1 MGIFGD
7 DKLQDERIASL
18 EGHVREL
25 TQTVQA
31 NQADLV
37 EARIAILKLQA
48 EVDEKISVTDVDPAV
63 VDLNDELGKAREE
76 LERSKAAASESWS
89 TLQTG
94 VNEAFDS
101 LRASVQKAYDQ
112 VKKAR

>member
-7 DKLQDERIASL
+7 DKLQDERIAAL

-31 NQADLV
+31 NQTDLA

-48 EVDEKISVTDVDPAV
+48 EVDEKVSATDVDPAI
-63 VDLNDELGKAREE
+63 VDLNEELGKAREE
-76 LERSKAAASESWS
+76 LERSKGAASESWAN
-89 TLQTG
+89 LQG
-94 VNEAFDS
+94 NVNNAFDS
-101 LRASVQKAYDQ
+101 LRTSVKEAYDK
-112 VKKAR
+112 VKKA

>member
-7 DKLQDERIASL
+7 DKLQDERIAAL

-37 EARIAILKLQA
+37 EARIAILMLQA
-48 EVDEKISVTDVDPAV
+48 EVDEKISATDVDPAI

-76 LERSKAAASESWS
+76 LERSKAAASESWT

-94 VNEAFDS
+94 VNNAFES
-101 LRASVQKAYDQ
+101 LRTSVREAYDKA
-112 VKKAR
+112 KKA

>member
-7 DKLQDERIASL
+7 DKLQDERIAAL

-37 EARIAILKLQA
+37 EARIAILMLQA
-48 EVDEKISVTDVDPAV
+48 EVDEKISATDVDPAI
-63 VDLNDELGKAREE
+63 VDMNDELGKARKE
-76 LERSKAAASESWS
+76 LERSKAAASDSWA
-89 TLQTG
+89 TLQG
-94 VNEAFDS
+94 SVNNAFES
-101 LRASVQKAYDQ
+101 LRTSVQKAYDQ
-112 VKKAR
+112 VKKP

>member
-7 DKLQDERIASL
+7 DKLQDERIAAL
-18 EGHVREL
+18 EGHIREL

-48 EVDEKISVTDVDPAV
+48 GIDEKVSLADVDPAV
-63 VDLNDELGKAREE
+63 VELNEELGKAREE
-76 LERSKAAASESWS
+76 LLQSKAAASESWA
-89 TLQTG
+89 TLQGG
-94 VNEAFDS
+94 VNDALET
-101 LRASVQKAYDQ
+101 LRSSVQEAYER
-112 VKKAR
+112 VRKS

>member
-7 DKLQDERIASL
+7 DKLQDERIAAL

-31 NQADLV
+31 NQADLA
-37 EARIAILKLQA
+37 EAGIAMLKLQA
-48 EVDEKISVTDVDPAV
+48 EVDEKISATDVDPAV

-76 LERSKAAASESWS
+76 LERSKAAASDSWA

-94 VNEAFDS
+94 VNDAFES
-101 LRASVQKAYDQ
+101 LRTSVRAAYDR
-112 VKKAR
+112 VKKT